1 MVEPTNL
8 KPAFCSALDR
18 ASLSGDLPGT
28 SFRLFGRFFFGL
40 PPTKLH
46 RNFANEP
53 SRSTSAR

>member
-8 KPAFCSALDR
+8 KPAFCSAFDI
-18 ASLSGDLPGT
+18 ASLSGEVAGT
-28 SFRLFGRFFFGL
+28 SFRVLRCFFCGL

-46 RNFANEP
+46 RNFENEP